1 MKPIYII
8 AASLSC
14 CVALSASAQNKF
26 DLTSQQRLMT
36 EYATPAAHL
45 MTLDKAGDTSLPS
58 ALRVFVTLDDAS
70 DISELTALGIE
81 PECVVGRRIVA
92 TVTPAQV
99 DAMQTL
105 DCVVRLS
112 LTKPMR
118 FDNDLM
124 RQATN
129 VDMIRQDPSF
139 TTTYDGRGTIVALY
153 DSGMQPNHPN
163 FVTESGTPRVK
174 VLYVYEAGTGP
185 LNNPGIREKEYTTVS
200 QIKEFTTENREGTH
214 GTHVLGIAAGS
225 YVDDVA
231 DYSGV
236 APGAELAVAC
246 GWTDDGAILTG
257 LSRLIQYAEMQ
268 GKPIVINLSL
278 GDIMGPHDGTD
289 SFAAALDELA
299 ATTPLV
305 ISSGNSGDLGLAL
318 VKQLDPAGDNQ
329 VRTVL
334 GGNDALAALNKP
346 LRGQKWD
353 AQGTY
358 EIYASDANPYDLK
371 VGFVD
376 VNTGELQYYVPL
388 DEKGIGHIT
397 TSGVPSGSYSEYL
410 DQYYKESYIIVSSGI
425 SDNNRYYTTINL
437 SLLKKA
443 PFNNNIIPAI
453 IVTGAESGQRIDLH
467 TNSSVNVFSDN
478 GIEGWDAATTDGSNN
493 NLTCGRNVIGAGAY
507 TTRIVAPY
515 EFGEVGT
522 VAPFSGSGT
531 LIDGTTR
538 PHVCAPGHALISSLS
553 TYFRQSQQY
562 SSKSFPIAR
571 DLERDGM
578 HYYWTPMSG
587 TSMAAP
593 VVTGTLALWR
603 QANPD
608 LTPAELRAIAMETAQ
623 APETPSV
630 RWGAGKIDAYAGLKR
645 AIELLSVGNVSADMA
660 ADYLVQRQGDIF
672 NITNAASADF
682 DINVYNMSG
691 VAVATA
697 HSVNGQGSVSVS
709 ALPAGIYILRA
720 GDYTQRIIR

>member
-36 EYATPAAHL
+36 EYATPAARL

-70 DISELTALGIE
+70 DISELTAIGIE

-139 TTTYDGRGTIVALY
+139 TTTYDGSGTIVALY

-174 VLYVYEAGTGP
+174 VLYVYEPGTGP
-185 LNNPGIREKEYTTVS
+185 LNDPGIREKEYTTVS

-397 TSGVPSGSYSEYL
+397 TSGLPSGTYSEYL
-410 DQYYKESYIIVSSGI
+410 DQYYKDSYIIVSSGI

-467 TNSSVNVFSDN
+467 TNSSVNLFSDN

-697 HSVNGQGSVSVS
+697 HSVNGQGSVSVY

-720 GDYTQRIIR
+720 GEYTQRIIR

>member
-36 EYATPAAHL
+36 EYATPAARL

-70 DISELTALGIE
+70 DISELTAIGIE

-139 TTTYDGRGTIVALY
+139 TTTYDGSGTIVALY

-174 VLYVYEAGTGP
+174 VLYVYEPGTGP
-185 LNNPGIREKEYTTVS
+185 LNDPGIREKEYTTVS

-397 TSGVPSGSYSEYL
+397 TSGLPSGTYSEYL
-410 DQYYKESYIIVSSGI
+410 DQYYKDSYIIVSSGI

-467 TNSSVNVFSDN
+467 TNSSVNLFSDN

-623 APETPSV
+623 APGTPSV

-697 HSVNGQGSVSVS
+697 HSVNGQGSVSVY

-720 GDYTQRIIR
+720 GEYTQRIIR